1 MTGQPA
7 LMETATLEEDNCDAP
22 HTKARRSLFGS
33 VMKHMLSDSEMS
45 ALGDQM
51 IQNLSED
58 EKEHAARSSYKYLWK
73 SVTSS
78 KSEKESKEFKEE
90 QSKMAKSMAMRFI
103 QSKKGNY
110 AVAMQKFKSA
120 IAFRKQMDLD
130 GLRLCFQADKL
141 DLDDATREKYAM
153 YRERLSE
160 RMTTGRVYVCGYDK
174 QGRAIYTI
182 YAART
187 KDFDPEW
194 FLKESL
200 FNFEKALACTER
212 ESGGVKDSIT
222 VIGNYT
228 GFQSKHSAPMSI
240 SHRFMDSLRQNYPGR
255 VHRVYLLRTPTSF
268 MVFWSLLKPFIG
280 TDTRKKIIF
289 LSERHRQEQFADLV
303 DQSQAAPWML
313 DGGSKTKEFD
323 SNEYLNDIPFDECFD
338 S

>member
-7 LMETATLEEDNCDAP
+7 LKETVSLEEDRGEAT
-22 HTKARRSLFGS
+22 HTKQHRRGFFGS
-33 VMKHMLSDSEMS
+33 VIKHALSDSDLS

-51 IQNLSED
+51 VQELSDD
-58 EKEHAARSSYKYLWK
+58 EREHAARASYKYLWK

-78 KSEKESKEFKEE
+78 EPEKESKEFFEE
-90 QSKMAKSMAMRFI
+90 QTKMAKAMALRFLK
-103 QSKKGNY
+103 SKKGNY

-120 IAFRKQMDLD
+120 IAFRKEMDVD

-141 DLDDATREKYAM
+141 DLDDATRDTYAI

-174 QGRAIYTI
+174 EGRAIYTI

-212 ESGGVKDSIT
+212 ESGGFKDSIT

-255 VHRVYLLRTPTSF
+255 VHRVYLLRTPSSF
-268 MVFWSLLKPFIG
+268 LIFWSLLKPV
-280 TDTRKKIIF
+280 
-289 LSERHRQEQFADLV
+289 SALV
-303 DQSQAAPWML
+303 PPQ
-313 DGGSKTKEFD
+313 
-323 SNEYLNDIPFDECFD
+323 
-338 S
+338 